1 MWGETRRARHGF
13 AVHACFI
20 AVFATRR
27 HFRCMLT
34 DYKLQSGQVC
44 LQAGISSFGSADLN
58 LLEMNI
64 PPAEFAQEKWD
75 PHS

>member
-1 MWGETRRARHGF
+1 MWRESRRARHGF

-20 AVFATRR
+20 AVITTCR

-34 DYKLQSGQVC
+34 DYKLQSGQVH
-44 LQAGISSFGSADLN
+44 LQSGLRSFGSADLN
-58 LLEMNI
+58 LLEMNS
-64 PPAEFAQEKWD
+64 PPANFAQEKWD